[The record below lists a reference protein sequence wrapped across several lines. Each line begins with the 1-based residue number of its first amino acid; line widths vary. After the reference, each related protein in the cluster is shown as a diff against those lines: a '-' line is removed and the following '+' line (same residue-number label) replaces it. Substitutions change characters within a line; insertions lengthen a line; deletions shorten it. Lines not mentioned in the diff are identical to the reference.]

1 MVEFPVEKRK
11 EYQQWEHLEGF
22 SVEEIGRHN
31 YEHLV
36 DIETWSRASGS
47 PVPNSCQ
54 IPFAYPRK
62 SLPLSLKLDRWVENR
77 SRYVLD
83 VTNSHLFKF
92 EVELP
97 PKEIP
102 EFIPEFFS
110 IGKVLTWAVREQ
122 FNLGQVD
129 FFMISCALRDIAS
142 TASLGRKGDWEYAV
156 VCNKG
161 KIFIEQIVHDS
172 QRYWTDGLDDPPGH
186 DYWRSLENP
195 PIRPVQGKND
205 PEEMTYVIPDFDYPD
220 DTKRHWELMKYGKKF
235 EDVLR
240 SEGPGNPLYNGED
253 KKMKWAKSNKLLTL
267 GDHKIITATRLS
279 CQEPNGPIDSQE
291 NMVEIKTM
299 FPLSK
304 ERFSQMKALSLWI
317 HCALVGIDAVYC
329 GFRHM
334 NGQLIGIRKF
344 TMTELAELGKDYW
357 SPNEILV
364 FLDTFLSWMKEKL
377 NKDSVRNK
385 EEAWLEDE
393 LNRDEGA
400 MFTLSYSGDEYIRL
414 EKDEHPELRKI
425 VTERY
430 SWT

>member
-1 MVEFPVEKRK
+1 MDEV
-11 EYQQWEHLEGF
+11 
-22 SVEEIGRHN
+22 GRHN
-31 YEHLV
+31 YEHPV
-36 DIETWSRASGS
+36 EIETWSRASGS

-77 SRYVLD
+77 SNYFLD

-92 EVELP
+92 KVKLP

-122 FNLGQVD
+122 FNLGQID

-142 TASLGRKGDWEYAV
+142 TASLGRKGGWKYAV
-156 VCNKG
+156 FCHRG
-161 KIFIEQIVHDS
+161 KIFIEAIINDS
-172 QRYWTDGLDDPPGH
+172 QRYWKDGLDDPPGH
-186 DYWRSLENP
+186 DYQRFLCKP
-195 PIRPVQGKND
+195 PIRPVQGENGS
-205 PEEMTYVIPDFDYPD
+205 EEISYFIPKFDYSGD
-220 DTKRHWELMKYGKKF
+220 IKRHCELLKYGKKF

-240 SEGPGNPLYNGED
+240 SEGTGNPLYNGED
-253 KKMKWAKSNKLLTL
+253 KKMKWAKSNKILTL
-267 GDHKIITATRLS
+267 GDHKIITVTRLS
-279 CQEPNGPIDSQE
+279 CQEQNGPIDSQE

-299 FPLSK
+299 FPQSK
-304 ERFSQMKALSLWI
+304 EKFSQSKALSLWI

-329 GFRHM
+329 GFRQED
-334 NGQLIGIRKF
+334 GQLIGIRKF

-364 FLDTFLSWMKEKL
+364 FLDTFLLWMKDTL

-385 EEAWLEDE
+385 EAWLEDE

-414 EKDEHPELRKI
+414 KKDEHPELRKI
-425 VTERY
+425 IIERY